1 VKIQCLQDAVERA
14 TAMATDRALE
24 KAVKAGGVNVTVN
37 VETDS
42 SNFSNHADAY
52 VDWIEV
58 RARATGDPM
67 GRSFGF

>member
-1 VKIQCLQDAVERA
+1 
-14 TAMATDRALE
+14 MASDNALG
-24 KAVKAGGVNVTVN
+24 KAVKAGGVNVTVD
-37 VETDS
+37 VEVDN

-67 GRSFGF
+67 GRPIGF